1 MRTLQ
6 LVCLPQLYT
15 QRGNFAKTVEERRRW
30 TEIDLSYMTEESD
43 RDEQVFCHKPGWRST
58 GMFRSITHAAYN
70 LHMFSE
76 LEALIKKLE
85 SRAQKSDS
93 VTSKEGR
100 FRGKERMLSSPSR
113 SDPPPNPPPWS
124 GEGAPSSEET
134 PLSSRGT
141 PGPSC
146 LSQNPQD
153 DTEMSSTDGEERN

>member
-1 MRTLQ
+1 MPLEQRSKPIEYLFLFILLWQATFKISNAAVLYLLRFFKFFVLVVGRSFQSPEMVACSAQIPQTLS
-6 LVCLPQLYT
+6 
-15 QRGNFAKTVEERRRW
+15 TV
-30 TEIDLSYMTEESD
+30 
-43 RDEQVFCHKPGWRST
+43 H
-58 GMFRSITHAAYN
+58 

-100 FRGKERMLSSPSR
+100 FRRKERMLSSPSR

-124 GEGAPSSEET
+124 VEGAPSSEET

-141 PGPSC
+141 PGPSR

-153 DTEMSSTDGEERN
+153 HTEMSSTDGEEQN